1 MCGSATGSALLK
13 SHSTVSQGRWH
24 LLFRGQLQKKKI
36 IVYKKIIDKTTI
48 LVSQVFSMCVIGPL
62 NFKGAQLVPQV
73 LKLSCI
79 NPFTNYI
86 SDITYVANETMI

>member
-1 MCGSATGSALLK
+1 
-13 SHSTVSQGRWH
+13 
-24 LLFRGQLQKKKI
+24 
-36 IVYKKIIDKTTI
+36 
-48 LVSQVFSMCVIGPL
+48 MCVIGPL

-86 SDITYVANETMI
+86 SDITYVANETII